1 MVFKKGI
8 ISAIPLSVIA
18 ILFIGGLSIISIRHE
33 QGQKKSVGKVLSSS
47 DEDEDSIK
55 GSSSSGSGTSGKSED
70 DDSSG
75 PGSKDAFKVESKT
88 DDSKV
93 KIETKPNKTKI
104 DVKTEEGRF
113 KTEVR
118 DGREKT
124 TIKTDDLKIRWE
136 VKNGIF
142 KLTVKFKTGEDVE
155 VEDDDEDELIE
166 DAMDELEQ
174 DDIQVATGSAEPGF
188 IQRGRR
194 VRTNFP
200 LSVNPLTG
208 ELFVVT
214 PAGEKVVAILPDV
227 AIQNMIRAGILTRV
241 DEEPEPN
248 VSPTPEATASAEPG
262 GTPSAAPGEG
272 TPSVS
277 VEGAGIE
284 LTEVDS
290 QPVYIISGVR
300 SENFIGLVPVD
311 IKLKAVVS
319 AESGGL
325 LDIRQGFL
333 SRLLDLLSF

>member
-1 MVFKKGI
+1 MFKKGI
-8 ISAIPLSVIA
+8 ISAIPLGVIV
-18 ILFIGGLSIISIRHE
+18 IFFVGGLSIISIRHE
-33 QGQKKSVGKVLSSS
+33 QGQKESVGKVLSSS
-47 DEDEDSIK
+47 DEDNGDSVK
-55 GSSSSGSGTSGKSED
+55 SSSSSGSGTSGKSEE

-75 PGSKDAFKVESKT
+75 PGSKDSFKVESKT
-88 DDSKV
+88 GDSKV
-93 KIETKPNKTKI
+93 KIETKVNKTRI
-104 DVKTEEGRF
+104 DVKTDEGRF

-136 VKNGIF
+136 VKNGKFI
-142 KLTVKFKTGEDVE
+142 LTVKSKTGEDVE

-188 IQRGRR
+188 IQRGRK

-214 PAGEKVVAILPDV
+214 PTGEKVVAILPDV

-241 DEEPEPN
+241 DEEPEPG
-248 VSPTPEATASAEPG
+248 VSPTPEGTPSGEVG
-262 GTPSAAPGEG
+262 GTPSAGEG
-272 TPSVS
+272 TPSAS

-284 LTEVDS
+284 LAEVDS